1 MSLCRAPR
9 FFAGA
14 ARLIR
19 PRACHLY
26 VYTEPLVKKRGARED
41 KKQDLTGFLQPIRSY
56 RFANQCVDVIVRNH
70 QLTDLRLKTYGIKDL
85 RTYQL
90 TDLPTYG
97 LTNLPTYQL
106 TDLPTYR
113 LTDLRTYR
121 LTDLPTYGLTDLP
134 TYQLTDSR
142 LPNSPTHHYRLGN
155 HPRSREKLHKVNST
169 HQVRHI
175 HLHRTTYD

>member
-90 TDLPTYG
+90 TDLPTYQ

-106 TDLPTYR
+106 TDLR
-113 LTDLRTYR
+113 
-121 LTDLPTYGLTDLP
+121 TYGLTDLP